1 MKTILTAGPSITKL
15 EEKYVMDAVRHGWGA
30 KCYDYIHKFEREF
43 AKYIG
48 VKYALVT
55 SGGTGAL
62 WLSLVAMN
70 IGKGDEVI
78 IPELTYYACSDVVK
92 HVGATPVFVD
102 ILPDTWCIDPE
113 DVRRKITK
121 RTKAIMP
128 TDIYGMASD
137 ILELKKFGLPI
148 IQDACE
154 NIGGLYHNKPMG
166 YFSDTAAFSFQG
178 AKTMVTGTGGMFV
191 TNDKK
196 LYERAE
202 FINDHGE
209 SNTRKFWQEEIG
221 YEFEMSNI
229 QAALGLAQLQRLPK
243 LVNKKRQIFGW
254 YQKRLGSRFQMNK
267 PDKNTYSNYWM
278 SSIILKDDVDR
289 VWFMKEL
296 KKEGVDTRPFFWPIS
311 MFPLYKEQNT
321 PVAHRICQQGVNLP
335 SGLQLTKREV
345 DYVCDK
351 VIEVQQRYENKVDY

>member
-1 MKTILTAGPSITKL
+1 MINTAGSSITKL
-15 EEKYVMDAVRHGWGA
+15 EEKYVLDALRHGWGA
-30 KCYDYIHKFEREF
+30 KCYDYLHRFEKEF
-43 AKYIG
+43 AEYIG
-48 VKYALVT
+48 VKYAIAT

-62 WLSLVAMN
+62 WLSLVAMR

-113 DVRRKITK
+113 DVKRKITK

-128 TDIYGMASD
+128 TDIYGSAAD
-137 ILELKKFGLPI
+137 ITALRKFGLPI

-154 NIGGLYHNKPMG
+154 GMGALYKGKPLG
-166 YFSDTAAFSFQG
+166 ALADTAAFSFQG
-178 AKTMVTGTGGMFV
+178 AKIMVTGVGGMFT
-191 TNDKK
+191 TNSKE

-209 SNTRKFWQEEIG
+209 SNTKKFWQEEVG

-229 QAALGLAQLQRLPK
+229 QAALGLAQLQRLPQ
-243 LVNKKRQIFGW
+243 LVKKKRQIFGW
-254 YQKRLGSRFQMNK
+254 YLDKLIGRFQMNA
-267 PDKNTYSNYWM
+267 PDKNTFSNYWM

-296 KKEGVDTRPFFWPIS
+296 KKEGIDTRPFFWPIS
-311 MFPLYKEQNT
+311 MFPIYKEQDT
-321 PVAHRICQQGVNLP
+321 PIAHRICQQGVNLP
-335 SGLQLTKREV
+335 SGLQLTKKEV
-345 DYVCDK
+345 NYVCNK
-351 VIEVQQRYENKVDY
+351 VIEIQQKYENKVSY

>member
-1 MKTILTAGPSITKL
+1 MIHTAGSSITKL

-30 KCYDYIHKFEREF
+30 KCYDYLHKFEAEF
-43 AKYIG
+43 AKYMG
-48 VKYALVT
+48 MKYAIAT

-113 DVRRKITK
+113 DVKRKITK

-128 TDIYGMASD
+128 TDIYGSAAD
-137 ILELKKFGLPI
+137 IKALRKFNLPI

-154 NIGGLYHNKPMG
+154 AMGALYYGKPVGAMA
-166 YFSDTAAFSFQG
+166 DTAAFSFQG
-178 AKTMVTGTGGMFV
+178 AKIMVTGTGGMFV

-209 SNTRKFWQEEIG
+209 SNTKKFWQEEVG
-221 YEFEMSNI
+221 YEFEMSNM
-229 QAALGLAQLQRLPK
+229 QAALGLAQLQRLPQ
-243 LVNKKRQIFGW
+243 LVKKKRQIFSW
-254 YQKRLGSRFQMNK
+254 YKSRLRGNIQLNE

-278 SSIILKDDVDR
+278 TSIILHNSIDR
-289 VWFMKEL
+289 DTFMKDL
-296 KKEGVDTRPFFWPIS
+296 KKRGIDTRPFFYPIS
-311 MFPLYKEQNT
+311 MFPIYKEQKT
-321 PVAHRICQQGVNLP
+321 PVAHTICLQGVNLP
-335 SGLQLTKREV
+335 SGLQLTKKQV
-345 DYVCDK
+345 NYVCDSILK
-351 VIEVQQRYENKVDY
+351 LFSEYDYKAQY